1 MRGNAEEGF
10 AGEAEL
16 DFAVD
21 FDFDDGGSIGRG
33 ADDYSLHDAVGF
45 GGLANEEI
53 EFLSL
58 VKRVGSCL
66 SLQWKV
72 GF

>member
-21 FDFDDGGSIGRG
+21 FDDGGFQVCPPITKT
-33 ADDYSLHDAVGF
+33 
-45 GGLANEEI
+45 NEQPRAI
-53 EFLSL
+53 SFS
-58 VKRVGSCL
+58 VTC
-66 SLQWKV
+66 
-72 GF
+72 

>member
-21 FDFDDGGSIGRG
+21 FDFDD
-33 ADDYSLHDAVGF
+33 VGF
-45 GGLANEEI
+45 QVCPPITKTNEQPTAI
-53 EFLSL
+53 SFS
-58 VKRVGSCL
+58 VTC
-66 SLQWKV
+66 
-72 GF
+72 